1 MDIIQL
7 YKDYNIDYKT
17 EGHKHC
23 RPGWVNV
30 ECPFCTG
37 NPGYHL
43 GTPISGGV
51 FHCYR
56 CGNKYP
62 SQAISKLLN
71 VSEFEAKKL
80 LIEYI
85 GTSVVHKETP
95 EAKVN
100 LKSFKYPTNT
110 EELKRKHRL
119 YLEGRNFDPDK
130 LIKEWGLLGTGIYA
144 NLDNADYRNRIIA
157 PINWDNKI
165 VSFQGRDITDHS
177 SEKYKACSKAREIIH
192 HQHILYGKQSAW
204 KNRVGIGVEGI
215 TDVWRFGAHSFGVY
229 GIEWTNYQVK
239 EICRHFDRIPI
250 CFDGNEIQ
258 ARQKADELI
267 AELRFRGKDSFRVDI
282 KGDPGMMDQSEA
294 NYLVKQLI
302 K

>member
-43 GTPISGGV
+43 GTPIAGGV

-85 GTSVVHKETP
+85 GTSVVHKEVP

-100 LKSFKYPTNT
+100 LKPFKYPTNT
-110 EELKRKHRL
+110 EELKKKHRL

-130 LIKEWGLLGTGIYA
+130 LCRQWGLKGTGPFGE
-144 NLDNADYRNRIIA
+144 LDNIDYAYRIII
-157 PINWDNKI
+157 PIEWDQKI
-165 VSFQGRDITDHS
+165 VSFQGRDIKGKS
-177 SEKYKACSKAREIIH
+177 KLRYLACPKKREIIE
-192 HQHILYGKQSAW
+192 HQTILYGKQKEW
-204 KNRVGIGVEGI
+204 IDTGICVEGV
-215 TDVWRFGAHSFGVY
+215 TDVWRFGPKSFATFGIDYTKAQFNLIAKIFKRVIIIFDDDPQAIVQANKLRLELQIR
-229 GIEWTNYQVK
+229 GIETVV
-239 EICRHFDRIPI
+239 ETIT
-250 CFDGNEIQ
+250 
-258 ARQKADELI
+258 
-267 AELRFRGKDSFRVDI
+267 
-282 KGDPGMMDQSEA
+282 GDPA
-294 NYLVKQLI
+294 NMKQDDANHLVKSIL
-302 K
+302 